1 MTTITIKGNKESD
14 LRIIHELAQRLG
26 LETNVET
33 NISPNAH
40 GRHPINT
47 TDKQLVEMGIA
58 STGSAAK
65 IFLLDETEKM
75 F

>member
-1 MTTITIKGNKESD
+1 MTTLTIKGSKESD

-26 LETNVET
+26 LETNVEP
-33 NISPNAH
+33 NISPNTPGGH
-40 GRHPINT
+40 LTNS

-65 IFLLDETEKM
+65 DFLLEETDKM